1 MCPIRLAIGTVS
13 LHSPS
18 TRARGHNKP
27 IALRRRPWHT
37 WCCSDNDTKEV
48 QMEIRVRN
56 VDEGTI
62 AILRERSQ
70 REGRSL
76 ASMIRDLL
84 TAEAMRPRREMLAR
98 VTAWHEELTKRHGR
112 LPDSTAELRAD
123 RDERG

>member
-1 MCPIRLAIGTVS
+1 
-13 LHSPS
+13 
-18 TRARGHNKP
+18 
-27 IALRRRPWHT
+27 
-37 WCCSDNDTKEV
+37 
-48 QMEIRVRN
+48 MEIRVRN
-56 VDEGTI
+56 VDEGTL

-98 VTAWHEELTKRHGR
+98 VTAWHEELTKRHGT
-112 LPDSTAELRAD
+112 LPDSTAEIRSD